1 MQLHTLYSGFSKITY
16 TISKMKK
23 TNNFL

>member
-16 TISKMKK
+16 NIRNGIHENK
-23 TNNFL
+23 